1 LGNFSSARVRE
12 EQSAIER
19 LQRVPKRFEDG
30 FDTAERQVRES
41 LEAVGNR
48 RPSPQG
54 TVDRLLTN
62 ADFQQRLQET
72 LEGTSSRAIK
82 AKAVESTYKSFWQD
96 SQDFAVRKG
105 PSLTVP
111 EPPRYVSPAETA
123 WKDRALTQPEFQ
135 ASLAD
140 VPEQAQVQQAT
151 RAESLKAEVRRAAA
165 VTPPA
170 FTLLGH
176 ADLRG

>member
-1 LGNFSSARVRE
+1 LGSLSSAGVRQAE
-12 EQSAIER
+12 RAAVER
-19 LQRVPKRFEDG
+19 LQRLPSRFEDG
-30 FDTAERQVRES
+30 FDTDERQLRAR
-41 LEAVGNR
+41 LDAIGNQ

-72 LEGTSSRAIK
+72 LEGTSPRAIK
-82 AKAVESTYKSFWQD
+82 AKAVESTYQSFWKD

-111 EPPRYVSPAETA
+111 EPPRYESPAETA
-123 WKDRALTQPEFQ
+123 WKGRALTQPEFQ
-135 ASLAD
+135 ASLDD
-140 VPEQAQVQQAT
+140 VPASPKPEA
-151 RAESLKAEVRRAAA
+151 RRAAA

-176 ADLRG
+176 AALRG